1 MLDDP
6 RSKTLNMLG
15 ALALTLADRIAARAQ
30 DVSGL
35 HNSAASA
42 LVVIN
47 NHPGEHIDVIRRT
60 LRLTPSGAVR
70 LVDGLVEAGFIERRR
85 SDRDAR
91 AIALWAT
98 PNGER
103 TASQIVAARAK
114 LLEPVLAN
122 TSETD
127 INALTTLLE
136 SALAGLTDSRDQALS
151 ICRFCAEGECR
162 PLGCPVERAVSCA
175 KC

>member
-15 ALALTLADRIAARAQ
+15 ALALTLADRIAACAQ

-70 LVDGLVEAGFIERRR
+70 LVDGLVEA
-85 SDRDAR
+85 
-91 AIALWAT
+91 
-98 PNGER
+98 
-103 TASQIVAARAK
+103 AA
-114 LLEPVLAN
+114 
-122 TSETD
+122 
-127 INALTTLLE
+127 
-136 SALAGLTDSRDQALS
+136 
-151 ICRFCAEGECR
+151 
-162 PLGCPVERAVSCA
+162 
-175 KC
+175 